1 MWRAEGSAAQ
11 SDTVP
16 EAVAVFL
23 GYTNIDLN

>member
-16 EAVAVFL
+16 EAVAVFI
-23 GYTNIDLN
+23 GHTNIDLN